1 MSRLPTSSLLASGLL
16 LLGAIPSASAQE
28 VCASGIQG
36 HRAFLHDTARGLR
49 KVPVDLSAVP
59 IDAWVQGADGQFTLY
74 PGQGFADGTFS
85 VPGVP
90 EGATYTL
97 RVGDELPWFT
107 GTERRLDLSE
117 FRLGRVD
124 QAMPV
129 ESTPL
134 VFDVDGLHPWQSGDL
149 LQLISANAGMVVID
163 AHDWLSP
170 GTPVDGDTRLSS
182 ATFELAWSSENRLV
196 DAAHG
201 DTAMLTH
208 LSRPTAAPYR
218 ALTQV
223 FTPAPFTT
231 VEGQSTFLSGQ
242 FTDVP
247 QTESLTY
254 TFHDA
259 DFAVARADLHPDAEP
274 TPGRAPSLVVSA
286 MPTGYAHGFF
296 SSIPDL
302 LDTDLQEGTP
312 SEPLRYGNPFP
323 AAWRPVATVVYPLS
337 VNYAL
342 DGTRPTRQ
350 SGSLVH
356 TDVLRRVVGRPL
368 APILTPVRD
377 MRVEGAPGTLNR
389 VLQSLTPEVSWSA
402 PAVGV
407 PSGYEVWVRELYVLG
422 TRTVAGIPLRL
433 RTAQSR
439 VTLPPGALE
448 SGRSY
453 YLTVR
458 ALRQGSVDLAR
469 QPLRTDFPTASAS
482 AFSGILRA
490 P

>member
-16 LLGAIPSASAQE
+16 LLGAVPSVSAQE
-28 VCASGIQG
+28 LCASGIRG

-49 KVPVDLSAVP
+49 EVPVDLSAVS

-97 RVGDELPWFT
+97 RVGNELPWFT

-117 FRLGRVD
+117 YRVGRVD
-124 QAMPV
+124 QRTP
-129 ESTPL
+129 EQSTPL

-163 AHDWLSP
+163 MHDWLTPS
-170 GTPVDGDTRLSS
+170 TPVDGDTRLSS
-182 ATFELAWSSENRLV
+182 ASFELAGSSENRLV
-196 DAAHG
+196 DASRG
-201 DTAMLTH
+201 DTAVLTH
-208 LSRPTAAPYR
+208 LSRPTAGPYR

-254 TFHDA
+254 EFHDA
-259 DFAVARADLHPDAEP
+259 DFAQFRADMHPRAEP
-274 TPGRAPSLVVSA
+274 TPGRAPVLVVSA

-302 LDTDLQEGTP
+302 LEAELQEGTP
-312 SEPLRYGNPFP
+312 SEPLRYGSPFP
-323 AAWRPVATVVYPLS
+323 AAWRPVATVSYPLS
-337 VNYAL
+337 VNYSL
-342 DGTRPTRQ
+342 DGARPTRQ
-350 SGSLVH
+350 SGSATH
-356 TDVLRRVVGRPL
+356 TDLLRRVVGRPI
-368 APILTPVRD
+368 APLLTPAREL
-377 MRVEGAPGTLNR
+377 RVDGAPATDDRGLM
-389 VLQSLTPEVSWSA
+389 SLTPELSWSA
-402 PAVGV
+402 PAVGR

-422 TRTVAGIPLRL
+422 TRTVAGLPVRL

-439 VTLPPGALE
+439 VTVPPGVLA
-448 SGRSY
+448 SGRAY
-453 YLTVR
+453 YVTVR
-458 ALRQGSVDLAR
+458 ALRQGSVDQAR
-469 QPLRTDFPTASAS
+469 QPLRTDFPAASAT